1 MAVTILVGKIPPLP
15 LQSSAVGKEK
25 YIDFYY
31 NYFSSTLF
39 FLLLF
44 LSHRCC
50 FYHSRL
56 ETMIKFQEEKFYF
69 IGMRKHS
76 KIHTRMLLIHLLAL
90 VTQEKKKTSTWMLAC
105 CSPSRIAIL
114 LQLLSHTWM
123 TTRRC
128 IFCIKRTLRRIN
140 RHTTGVNDALWIF
153 EPRRRI
159 EKSCQGEAELETC
172 NTPVSEQR
180 VMMCLVSMAVHH
192 ILVHPQLMCSY
203 YSASRAPWQTNK
215 E

>member
-1 MAVTILVGKIPPLP
+1 M
-15 LQSSAVGKEK
+15 
-25 YIDFYY
+25 
-31 NYFSSTLF
+31 
-39 FLLLF
+39 LF
-44 LSHRCC
+44 LP
-50 FYHSRL
+50 FTFKNNDQISRRKIL
-56 ETMIKFQEEKFYF
+56 LHWHEKTQQDSYT
-69 IGMRKHS
+69 HAT
-76 KIHTRMLLIHLLAL
+76 HTF
-90 VTQEKKKTSTWMLAC
+90 VGSSYTGKKKTSINLNA

-159 EKSCQGEAELETC
+159 EKSCQGEAGLETC

-215 E
+215 KQ

>member
-1 MAVTILVGKIPPLP
+1 M
-15 LQSSAVGKEK
+15 
-25 YIDFYY
+25 
-31 NYFSSTLF
+31 
-39 FLLLF
+39 LF
-44 LSHRCC
+44 LPFTFRN
-50 FYHSRL
+50 FKKK
-56 ETMIKFQEEKFYF
+56 IYF
-69 IGMRKHS
+69 TGMRIHI

-90 VTQEKKKTSTWMLAC
+90 VTQGKKRHQSTWILAC
-105 CSPSRIAIL
+105 CSPILL

-153 EPRRRI
+153 EPRRKI
-159 EKSCQGEAELETC
+159 EKSYQGEVELETC
-172 NTPVSEQR
+172 NAPVSEHR

-192 ILVHPQLMCSY
+192 ILVHPQLICSC

-215 E
+215 KQ